1 MSNLGGV
8 FDASQVAPDSGRDPI
23 PSGEYVC
30 CIVDSA
36 MRPTKDNSGK
46 YLELV
51 HEIMDGPMKGRKVW
65 ARLNLV
71 NVNQQTVNI
80 SQAQL
85 SAICHAAG
93 VLQIT
98 DSQQLHNRPMLV
110 RVEFVRADGKKRTTD
125 SNEVRGWKAI
135 NGAAPAPV
143 QQAAFGQVAQPAA
156 APQQQA
162 TGAPP
167 WQRGK
172 AA

>member
-8 FDASQVAPDSGRDPI
+8 FDASQVPPDSGRDPI

-51 HEIMDGPMKGRKVW
+51 HEIMDGPLRGRKVW

-71 NVNQQTVNI
+71 NANQQTVNI
-80 SQAQL
+80 AQAQL

-93 VLQIT
+93 TLQVS

-110 RVEFVRADGKKRTTD
+110 RVEFVRADGKKRTND

-135 NGAAPAPV
+135 NGTGPAPV
-143 QQAAFGQVAQPAA
+143 QASAFGQPAA
-156 APQQQA
+156 AAAPAA

-167 WQRGK
+167 WQRQQGK